1 MGHGSPKQSDTPPA
15 PDMLPEPSPTP
26 SQAEANTEDAG
37 VTPIDPHVLNAICSE
52 ISSLRFEMAED
63 SDVKLD
69 IEDLRNSS
77 KMMHKSIKRVE
88 DSLNSEFRHF
98 EMTVM
103 VVIDNLTNKVNSGDY
118 CYNGFELEALA
129 SKGKQSTEIQNSLN
143 MATEDQDVNNPT
155 QEELSGNT
163 RVIPVA
169 KGKAP
174 KYSHPVTSSSK
185 MQIDNNT
192 QALAMAC
199 THDEWNPFMDKLS
212 DVLAIHMGKISDK
225 LDRLVSTPP
234 SQGEEPVD
242 TGPSAVADDEVV
254 MVEGPMPPDLG

>member
-1 MGHGSPKQSDTPPA
+1 MRGRKHAGHGSPKQSDVPSAPGARPELSPA
-15 PDMLPEPSPTP
+15 P
-26 SQAEANTEDAG
+26 SQAEADTEDAG
-37 VTPIDPHVLNAICSE
+37 VAPIDPRVLNAICSE
-52 ISSLRFEMAED
+52 ISSLRFETAED

-77 KMMHKSIKRVE
+77 KMMHEAIERVE

-103 VVIDNLTNKVNSGDY
+103 AVINNLTNKVNSGNSR
-118 CYNGFELEALA
+118 YNGFELKALA
-129 SKGKQSTEIQNSLN
+129 GKGKQSTEIQNSLN

-174 KYSHPVTSSSK
+174 KYSHPVTPSSK
-185 MQIDNNT
+185 LQIDHNT
-192 QALAMAC
+192 QQLTRSRA
-199 THDEWNPFMDKLS
+199 N
-212 DVLAIHMGKISDK
+212 
-225 LDRLVSTPP
+225 
-234 SQGEEPVD
+234 
-242 TGPSAVADDEVV
+242 
-254 MVEGPMPPDLG
+254 

>member
-1 MGHGSPKQSDTPPA
+1 
-15 PDMLPEPSPTP
+15 
-26 SQAEANTEDAG
+26 
-37 VTPIDPHVLNAICSE
+37 
-52 ISSLRFEMAED
+52 MAED

-69 IEDLRNSS
+69 IEDLRNTS
-77 KMMHKSIKRVE
+77 KMMHKSIERVE
-88 DSLNSEFRHF
+88 DLLNSEFCHF

-103 VVIDNLTNKVNSGDY
+103 VVIDNLTNKVNSGHS
-118 CYNGFELEALA
+118 CYNSFELEALA
-129 SKGKQSTEIQNSLN
+129 GKGKQSTEIRNSLN

-163 RVIPVA
+163 HIIPVT

-174 KYSHPVTSSSK
+174 KYSHPVASSSK

-225 LDRLVSTPP
+225 LDRLVSAPP